1 MSSGEPARI
10 EPSSSSIVVNS
21 PPSGLSQNFW
31 ALAFLISPGTF
42 IRPVAAS
49 NEVSMLVTGTAPVMI
64 IGLPCSAVISRILAT
79 RAS

>member
-1 MSSGEPARI
+1 M

-31 ALAFLISPGTF
+31 ALAFLIRPGHVHPADAPPRTM
-42 IRPVAAS
+42 S
-49 NEVSMLVTGTAPVMI
+49 SMLVTGTAPAMI